1 MTSIFGFFSVLFSSF
16 PFIKHL
22 GCVMM
27 RFLGTIWCVA
37 GVLCRM
43 LAFSWPTTVVEL
55 YGAVLLF
62 PRIISWVDK
71 IMRFLIA
78 ISLNARLEGCMSRL
92 ET

>member
-1 MTSIFGFFSVLFSSF
+1 MIGMIIKAYDFHVWFFLSVLFSSF

-43 LAFSWPTTVVEL
+43 LAFS
-55 YGAVLLF
+55 
-62 PRIISWVDK
+62 
-71 IMRFLIA
+71 
-78 ISLNARLEGCMSRL
+78 
-92 ET
+92 